1 MAVRVRVEELL
12 NEISRTEAVIK
23 TASGYYKRDMERH
36 LSKLYKELDAFRRN
50 MRGVRV

>member
-23 TASGYYKRDMERH
+23 TASGCYKRDMERH

-50 MRGVRV
+50 MRGGRA